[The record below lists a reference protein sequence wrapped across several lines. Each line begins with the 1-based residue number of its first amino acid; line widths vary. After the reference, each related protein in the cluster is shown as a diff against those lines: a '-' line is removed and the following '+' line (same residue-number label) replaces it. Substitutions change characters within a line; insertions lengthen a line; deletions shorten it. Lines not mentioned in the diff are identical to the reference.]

1 MTTRTS
7 NVQIHLA
14 VIRVARLLKQLGVTD
29 DPYIVRGDRATR
41 TTNKLLVNRRD
52 LFTDGTGGFTS
63 GDLIKAL
70 AVMEQT
76 LRLILDTRERPHM
89 PVATIFA
96 LAGREIPDSVA

>member
-70 AVMEQT
+70 AVMEQPAPDPRHPRAAPHARRDH
-76 LRLILDTRERPHM
+76 LRARGPRDP
-89 PVATIFA
+89 
-96 LAGREIPDSVA
+96 